1 MPRHRHVEPSLTTR
15 LLSLP
20 QGTQQSLRFNQVLH
34 RIYYLALLLHLGF
47 FVVFL
52 SVGIGGLALFNL
64 ASIAVY
70 LLALVLNH
78 GRHWSSA
85 LLLVYVEVL
94 LHAILTTVLLGWM
107 AGFPYYL
114 FAVGPVVL
122 LNSHWP
128 LPFRLVLAALA
139 IIVKGLLYLFFGGMG
154 TDLTL
159 LDVAPGVLGLLHL
172 GNTVAVY
179 FALGFIVYSYGAIAK
194 RAENRLMTAL
204 AEWERKAHLD
214 MLTGIYNRRAM
225 DELLKKE
232 ASRTGRSACCFAIA
246 IVDIDDF
253 KAINDT
259 YGHDVGDNVIRHLAT
274 CIRDNIRTHDA
285 VGRWGGEEFL
295 VILTE
300 ADDAVTPRIL
310 EHLRARIVSSASE
323 AADIPAYTVSIGSAC
338 FRPGDDVEAILK
350 RADDALYQ
358 GKKSGKNKLVH
369 FSA

>member
-1 MPRHRHVEPSLTTR
+1 MEPSLTTR

-20 QGTQQSLRFNQVLH
+20 QGTHQSLGFNQLLH
-34 RIYYLALLLHLGF
+34 QIYYLALLLHLGF
-47 FVVFL
+47 FVIFL
-52 SVGIGGLALFNL
+52 FLGIGSLALFNL
-64 ASIAVY
+64 ASVVAYV
-70 LLALVLNH
+70 LARVLHH

-85 LLLVYVEVL
+85 LLLVYVDVV
-94 LHAILTTVLLGWM
+94 LHAILATMLLGWM

-122 LNSHWP
+122 LNTQWP
-128 LPFRLVLAALA
+128 LLFRLALA
-139 IIVKGLLYLFFGGMG
+139 LLAIVIKGLLYLFFGGMEA
-154 TDLTL
+154 DHSL
-159 LDVAPGVLGLLHL
+159 LEVAPEILGLLHV

-179 FALGFIVYSYGAIAK
+179 FTLGFIVYTYGVIAK
-194 RAENRLMTAL
+194 QAVNQLMAAS

-246 IVDIDDF
+246 IVDIDNF

-259 YGHDVGDNVIRHLAT
+259 HGHDVGDNVIRHVAT

-295 VILTE
+295 VMLTE

-310 EHLRARIVSSASE
+310 ENLRSRIVASASE
-323 AADIPAYTVSIGSAC
+323 AADIPNYTVSIGSAI
-338 FRPGDDVEAILK
+338 FRPGDDVEAVLK
-350 RADDALYQ
+350 KADDALYQ
-358 GKKSGKNKLVH
+358 GKKSGKNVLVH

>member
-1 MPRHRHVEPSLTTR
+1 VTPSLTTR

-20 QGTQQSLRFNQVLH
+20 QGTQQSLSFNQVLH
-34 RIYYLALLLHLGF
+34 QIYYLAWLLHLGF
-47 FVVFL
+47 FVVFVVL
-52 SVGIGGLALFNL
+52 GVWTLALLNL
-64 ASIAVY
+64 ASMAAYVF
-70 LLALVLNH
+70 ALVLNH

-122 LNSHWP
+122 LNTYWP
-128 LPFRLVLAALA
+128 LLFRLALAALA
-139 IIVKGLLYLFFGGMG
+139 IVVKGLLYLFFGGM
-154 TDLTL
+154 DMDFTL
-159 LDVAPGVLGLLHL
+159 LAVAPGVLGLLHL

-179 FALGFIVYSYGAIAK
+179 FTLGFIVYTYGVIAK
-194 RAENRLMTAL
+194 RAEDRLMAAT

-253 KAINDT
+253 KGINDT
-259 YGHDVGDNVIRHLAT
+259 HGHDVGDRVIRHVTA
-274 CIRDNIRTHDA
+274 CIRDNIRNHDA

-295 VILTE
+295 VLLTE

-310 EHLRARIVSSASE
+310 ENLRKQIAASAS
-323 AADIPAYTVSIGSAC
+323 AATDIPSYTVSIGSAC
-338 FRPGDDVEAILK
+338 FHPGDDIETILK

-358 GKKSGKNKLVH
+358 GKKSGKNVRVH
-369 FSA
+369 AIR